1 MPWRTATVMDERAN
15 FVFEARR
22 GDLSISEL
30 CRRFGISRPTGYK
43 WPLRRSAGL
52 EAIRDRSHRP
62 HSCPHQISAEVEQ
75 RIVELR
81 KHRRWGAPKLQ
92 RLLEQE
98 LGWAPAIATIH
109 RILDRRG
116 LVQHRKPRRS
126 REKPARTPFEA
137 DRPNA
142 LWTADFKG
150 HFRTRDGLVCHPLTI
165 QDACSRFLL
174 ECRALPTL
182 SLDPALSCFRRAF
195 RTYGLPDRIRTD
207 NGSPFASP
215 SSIGRLSSLSAWWIQ
230 LGIKPEPSNQVN
242 PSRTAVT
249 NECTALSSEKRLTLL
264 ASTSA
269 ANNRHS
275 MTSGACSTKSGLT
288 KPSVNSRPLRSTAP
302 RSACYPDVQRP
313 SNTLPT
319 SRYDGSLSSEISD
332 GRSTSSSSAICSATT
347 RRACADRP
355 SSLGCL
361 LRTPHPRVAG
371 RIRQP
376 HHGRTWKAKASVNQH
391 CKQSGENEL

>member
-1 MPWRTATVMDERAN
+1 MDERAN

-30 CRRFGISRPTGYK
+30 CRRYGISRPTGYK
-43 WPLRRSAGL
+43 WLLRRSAGL
-52 EAIRDRSHRP
+52 EALKDRSHRP
-62 HSCPHQISAEVEQ
+62 HTCPHQISAEVEQ

-81 KHRRWGAPKLQ
+81 KRRRWGAPKLQ

-150 HFRTRDGLVCHPLTI
+150 HFRTRDGLICHPLTI

-174 ECRALPTL
+174 ECRALPTA
-182 SLDPALSCFRRAF
+182 SLDPTLSCFRRAF

-207 NGSPFASP
+207 NGSPFASA
-215 SSIGRLSSLSAWWIQ
+215 SSIGRLSRLSAWWIQ
-230 LGIKPEPSNQVN
+230 LGITPELIQPGKPQQNGRHERMH
-242 PSRTAVT
+242 RTLKREATYPPRLNLHGQQQRFNDFRHVF
-249 NECTALSSEKRLTLL
+249 NEERPHQALGQKTP
-264 ASTSA
+264 ASI
-269 ANNRHS
+269 
-275 MTSGACSTKSGLT
+275 
-288 KPSVNSRPLRSTAP
+288 
-302 RSACYPDVQRP
+302 YRP
-313 SNTLPT
+313 SERLLPK
-319 SRYDGSLSSEISD
+319 RPA
-332 GRSTSSSSAICSATT
+332 AIEY
-347 RRACADRP
+347 P
-355 SSLGCL
+355 SHFEVRWVSQLGNIRWKVNVVFVSHL
-361 LRTPHPRVAG
+361 LRYQPVGLEQIASRLWSVYYGPHTLG
-371 RIRQP
+371 WLDESDNRIMDVR
-376 HHGRTWKAKASVNQH
+376 GKRRRR
-391 CKQSGENEL
+391 